1 MSWNRRY
8 QVKSYI
14 RSALWVVP
22 LVALLLE
29 QLLGN
34 LAYKLDTRLA
44 WKGLAFGLIGLTSE
58 SAGENFALKSR
69 LKSGSDAKLEE
80 KTP

>member
-14 RSALWVVP
+14 RSALWIVP

-34 LAYKLDTRLA
+34 LAYKLDTPPRLEGTGIWPYRA
-44 WKGLAFGLIGLTSE
+44 DERKRW
-58 SAGENFALKSR
+58 
-69 LKSGSDAKLEE
+69 
-80 KTP
+80 